1 MARGSNVALPQR
13 PLHGLPQ
20 PGRNFVL
27 GLSELQMNRDHDYGG
42 RKANRLEV
50 LERRGLLRVNW
61 LEDMKVE
68 IRRELSDEGLKGAQR
83 DEKAEEMVA
92 AKGQRQPVAS
102 SLLSYPPEKLRRLVD
117 PSDSHRFEL
126 ASPLVSARQL
136 HQCHVEAG
144 GGNSQFDVNFLT
156 DADRMKLIDVAPL
169 HDTFGVPDAKLVA
182 SGSPEHSLLLHRIAV
197 RGGGQMPPLA
207 TAKVDEA
214 AVKLLREW
222 IQTLKPMT
230 ADAPLTPLTAYPR
243 TGRGEGD
250 RHILLPGHRKMSQ
263 SPPVLG

>member
-1 MARGSNVALPQR
+1 
-13 PLHGLPQ
+13 
-20 PGRNFVL
+20 
-27 GLSELQMNRDHDYGG
+27 
-42 RKANRLEV
+42 
-50 LERRGLLRVNW
+50 
-61 LEDMKVE
+61 
-68 IRRELSDEGLKGAQR
+68 
-83 DEKAEEMVA
+83 MVA

-117 PSDSHRFEL
+117 PSDSHQDLNLR
-126 ASPLVSARQL
+126 ARSYL
-136 HQCHVEAG
+136 HANCAQCHVEAG

-197 RGGGQMPPLA
+197 RGRGQMPPLA

-230 ADAPLTPLTAYPR
+230 ADAPLAR
-243 TGRGEGD
+243 
-250 RHILLPGHRKMSQ
+250 
-263 SPPVLG
+263 